1 VILKKKKKKT
11 VCDRKMLIID
21 VLKSP
26 SQRKKKI
33 QFFSEMPSLP
43 RREKEKHQSC
53 YMQRLYIVS

>member
-1 VILKKKKKKT
+1 
-11 VCDRKMLIID
+11 MLIID

-33 QFFSEMPSLP
+33 QFFSEMTSLP